1 MLEDLIFNRLMTPFW
16 TAWHSQVLG
25 LDLRCSVDWPGLGS
39 YKLAA
44 GEDALTRRFL
54 LKYFA
59 QTGLVRSAFGF
70 FLTGR
75 KGSPKRD

>member
-1 MLEDLIFNRLMTPFW
+1 MNGFGYEGRCEMLEDLIFNRLMTPFW

-44 GEDALTRRFL
+44 GED
-54 LKYFA
+54 
-59 QTGLVRSAFGF
+59 
-70 FLTGR
+70 
-75 KGSPKRD
+75 GSYMHLHEDFC